1 MTFVCH
7 LGGSDRAAEKGTF
20 FFFHG
25 WGRFKACRRF
35 NGQGSTFSDG
45 QMLKPLAVSSTF
57 RESPYVNMT
66 FTRPSRRVRGGDRG
80 GLPHG
85 RPTASV
91 KQ

>member
-35 NGQGSTFSDG
+35 DAYRRFNAYRQFNVQCSKV
-45 QMLKPLAVSSTF
+45 Q
-57 RESPYVNMT
+57 
-66 FTRPSRRVRGGDRG
+66 RPARHQDV
-80 GLPHG
+80 
-85 RPTASV
+85 
-91 KQ
+91 